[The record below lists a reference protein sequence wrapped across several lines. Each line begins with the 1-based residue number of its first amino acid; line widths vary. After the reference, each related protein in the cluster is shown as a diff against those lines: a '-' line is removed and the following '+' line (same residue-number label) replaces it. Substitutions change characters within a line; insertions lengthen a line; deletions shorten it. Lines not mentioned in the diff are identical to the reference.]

1 VTGNHVALRALLP
14 ALLGT
19 VFAACDG
26 PVAEPQAASSAE
38 PQAASSAEPAAQSL
52 AEPAAQSQ
60 AEPADEEPRSPLE
73 EEALRITGAVS
84 KPLTLDPI
92 TLARRF
98 ERQVEIVEQV
108 NQEGKNQR
116 LRAIPLRAVVEAS
129 APAFKEGRE
138 RPDLAFAVV
147 ARSRDGTCVAY
158 SYHEVAPREGKSDL
172 MLAFAEEEGPLP
184 KAHAPVRILSVG
196 KGDNARALHSVV
208 EIKLFDLA
216 ESWNSER

>member
-1 VTGNHVALRALLP
+1 MTGNHVALRALLP

-19 VFAACDG
+19 VFAACDA

-38 PQAASSAEPAAQSL
+38 PQAASS

-98 ERQVEIVEQV
+98 EHQVEIVEQV

-129 APAFKEGRE
+129 ATAFKEGRE

-216 ESWNSER
+216 TTWRSE